1 MKRAA
6 KQVLIVLLVVMAV
19 IGTGNI
25 SAQADYNWKPK
36 KVSIAQSAKKVSQGK
51 EFEIRAKVTPI
62 DAEDDYIRWEIISG
76 KKYVKFEDRD
86 RTGDEMDFIAVK
98 PGKAKIRCYVQG
110 KSKKKYGDTI
120 TVTVTKKKSDYSLA
134 KNSQLKWEISDTSI
148 VSFAER
154 KTTGTDVEF
163 YAEKTGTV
171 RVTCTCT
178 SGKAKGKKVVYTVNV
193 IADDD
198 DDYDDDYYD
207 DYD

>member
-1 MKRAA
+1 MHYIIKVQSKTIRNEKLSWKKEDLFMKRAA
-6 KQVLIVLLVVMAV
+6 KQGLIVLLVVMAV

-110 KSKKKYGDTI
+110 KSKKKYGYDNCNC
-120 TVTVTKKKSDYSLA
+120 D
-134 KNSQLKWEISDTSI
+134 E
-148 VSFAER
+148 
-154 KTTGTDVEF
+154 
-163 YAEKTGTV
+163 EKE
-171 RVTCTCT
+171 
-178 SGKAKGKKVVYTVNV
+178 
-193 IADDD
+193 
-198 DDYDDDYYD
+198 
-207 DYD
+207 

>member
-76 KKYVKFEDRD
+76 KKYVKFEEELQRAG
-86 RTGDEMDFIAVK
+86 RLVCHRPLSTGI
-98 PGKAKIRCYVQG
+98 
-110 KSKKKYGDTI
+110 
-120 TVTVTKKKSDYSLA
+120 SLP
-134 KNSQLKWEISDTSI
+134 
-148 VSFAER
+148 
-154 KTTGTDVEF
+154 
-163 YAEKTGTV
+163 
-171 RVTCTCT
+171 
-178 SGKAKGKKVVYTVNV
+178 
-193 IADDD
+193 
-198 DDYDDDYYD
+198 
-207 DYD
+207 

>member
-98 PGKAKIRCYVQG
+98 PGKAKIRCYVYG
-110 KSKKKYGDTI
+110 KNKDRYGDTI
-120 TVTVTKKKSDYSLA
+120 KVSVTEAKKDYSLR
-134 KNSQLKWEISDTSI
+134 KSISFRLSNGEMGMI
-148 VSFAER
+148 L
-154 KTTGTDVEF
+154 
-163 YAEKTGTV
+163 
-171 RVTCTCT
+171 
-178 SGKAKGKKVVYTVNV
+178 
-193 IADDD
+193 I
-198 DDYDDDYYD
+198 
-207 DYD
+207 

>member
-76 KKYVKFEDRD
+76 KKTLNDR
-86 RTGDEMDFIAVK
+86 RAWGCK
-98 PGKAKIRCYVQG
+98 Q
-110 KSKKKYGDTI
+110 
-120 TVTVTKKKSDYSLA
+120 
-134 KNSQLKWEISDTSI
+134 NLKTLKQHGFTE
-148 VSFAER
+148 E
-154 KTTGTDVEF
+154 
-163 YAEKTGTV
+163 
-171 RVTCTCT
+171 
-178 SGKAKGKKVVYTVNV
+178 
-193 IADDD
+193 
-198 DDYDDDYYD
+198 
-207 DYD
+207 